1 MSLSTSDIQIAG
13 AFKKVH
19 ALVLEVTP
27 HQENDL
33 ILSCL
38 TAEFGKISCFA
49 KSARNSKRRFAPALM
64 QPLNH
69 LLINV
74 RVPRGHV
81 MGRSELWRLESA
93 ELKDSFLHLKTS
105 YEKLEWISHFVRL
118 VKDTLPADTTAPS
131 LFRAL
136 GRVLR
141 DSESIEKEK
150 STAVWSWMFLSFWIW
165 FSDHLGW
172 GVNVSDWKMNHENAD
187 LLWRGWVQEDEFD
200 ALRLAKL
207 LNSVEVKA
215 LSQRDWSK
223 FYLEW
228 TQQTAMN
235 WPYFEAW
242 LGLSRR
248 SERETHV

>member
-1 MSLSTSDIQIAG
+1 M
-13 AFKKVH
+13 
-19 ALVLEVTP
+19 
-27 HQENDL
+27 
-33 ILSCL
+33 
-38 TAEFGKISCFA
+38 
-49 KSARNSKRRFAPALM
+49 
-64 QPLNH
+64 
-69 LLINV
+69 
-74 RVPRGHV
+74 
-81 MGRSELWRLESA
+81 
-93 ELKDSFLHLKTS
+93 
-105 YEKLEWISHFVRL
+105 
-118 VKDTLPADTTAPS
+118 
-131 LFRAL
+131 
-136 GRVLR
+136 
-141 DSESIEKEK
+141 
-150 STAVWSWMFLSFWIW
+150 
-165 FSDHLGW
+165 
-172 GVNVSDWKMNHENAD
+172 NVSDWKMNHENAD